1 MKNEFP
7 EIPQNVLVRLYFIQ
21 RLAMIKKYLYKVTLF
36 GAGVA
41 VASHGDTRLTIC
53 AVITLPFLLGD

>member
-21 RLAMIKKYLYKVTLF
+21 RLGMFKKYLYKAVLF
-36 GAGVA
+36 GIGAA
-41 VASHGDTRLTIC
+41 VATHGDTRLTIC